1 MDNKKLGDCVENFRN
16 GDVNAF
22 NVIYDET
29 KDGVYALLCSYTKN
43 QDESFD
49 LMQETYITV
58 NKKINT
64 LKDKE
69 SVKSWINRIAINKAN
84 RYFEK
89 NKREILLSEDGQ
101 GLFEAQLEKDE
112 EFLPQELLDS
122 KEKQRI
128 IKDIIDNLPLEQ
140 KTAVYLYYFDELS
153 LAEVAEDM
161 QCSEGKVKSRLNY
174 ARKKIKSEVDTW
186 EKKGTKLY
194 STGIPVLLL
203 LLRSQLG
210 DLNMPIENSK
220 KVLEEVMNQI
230 NANNLSNGNSSGE
243 IQDANPNNVSNNI
256 KDGIGQT
263 TQIAGK
269 AVGIKAGI
277 AGLAIVAALG
287 SGAVLFNKINDNHLV
302 NSNYG
307 EFNKDITLSI
317 KELEE
322 KEKTI
327 KVSPEISN
335 FYRDSL
341 QLYKFSKTHNYLED
355 KTLNLDEMID
365 HIRIGDDGHIY
376 DGMTNIP
383 VSGTLIYGLD
393 GDIKSVIKD
402 KEKLNEQ
409 NNITKDENEMINL
422 SNQMIK
428 SFIADQDSIN
438 KLYDKLNL
446 IASYE
451 VKQTDSK
458 FLMDSD
464 NQDKEFAKED
474 LKKFEDYK
482 TDFEKLK
489 GNLK

>member
-1 MDNKKLGDCVENFRN
+1 
-16 GDVNAF
+16 
-22 NVIYDET
+22 
-29 KDGVYALLCSYTKN
+29 
-43 QDESFD
+43 
-49 LMQETYITV
+49 MQETYITV

-161 QCSEGKVKSRLNY
+161 QCSEGTVKSRLNY

-210 DLNMPIENSK
+210 DVNMPIENS
-220 KVLEEVMNQI
+220 VMNQI
-230 NANNLSNGNSSGE
+230 NANNLSNGNSSEE
-243 IQDANPNNVSNNI
+243 IQDANPNNASNNI

-269 AVGIKAGI
+269 AVGIKTGI

-365 HIRIGDDGHIY
+365 HIRIGDDGYMY
-376 DGMTNIP
+376 DGMTNIS

-393 GDIKSVIKD
+393 GNIKSVIKD
-402 KEKLNEQ
+402 KGKLNEQ
-409 NNITKDENEMINL
+409 
-422 SNQMIK
+422 
-428 SFIADQDSIN
+428 
-438 KLYDKLNL
+438 
-446 IASYE
+446 
-451 VKQTDSK
+451 
-458 FLMDSD
+458 
-464 NQDKEFAKED
+464 
-474 LKKFEDYK
+474 KKK
-482 TDFEKLK
+482 MK
-489 GNLK
+489 

>member
-1 MDNKKLGDCVENFRN
+1 MNSKKLGDYVEKFQN

-29 KDGVYALLCSYTKN
+29 KDSVYALLCSYTKN
-43 QDESFD
+43 QEESFD

-58 NKKINT
+58 NKKIDT
-64 LKDKE
+64 LKDNE

-89 NKREILLSEDGQ
+89 NKREVLLSEDGQ
-101 GLFEAQLEKDE
+101 GLFETQLEKDE

-161 QCSEGKVKSRLNY
+161 QCSEGTIKSRLNY
-174 ARKKIKSEVDTW
+174 ARKKIKNEVDTW

-194 STGIPVLLL
+194 STGIPMLLL

-210 DLNMPIENSK
+210 DVNMPIEKSK
-220 KVLEEVMNQI
+220 KILEEVIKQI
-230 NANNLSNGNSSGE
+230 STNNLLNDHSGLDTPDINSNNASS
-243 IQDANPNNVSNNI
+243 NI
-256 KDGIGQT
+256 KDGMRET
-263 TQIAGK
+263 AKTAGK
-269 AVGIKAGI
+269 TVGIKAGI

-287 SGAVLFNKINDNHLV
+287 SGGFLLNRVNNNRSVSNDYYAVNK
-302 NSNYG
+302 
-307 EFNKDITLSI
+307 EMTMSI
-317 KELEE
+317 EELEE
-322 KEKTI
+322 KEKTM
-327 KVSPEISN
+327 KVSPEVSSL
-335 FYRDSL
+335 YRYSFS
-341 QLYKFSKTHNYLED
+341 LYKFSKTHNFLED
-355 KTLNLDEMID
+355 KTLNLDKMID
-365 HIRIGDDGHIY
+365 NIRIGDDGHIY

-383 VSGTLIYGLD
+383 VSGTLIWGLD
-393 GDIKSVIKD
+393 DNIKSAMKD
-402 KEKLNEQ
+402 KEKLNEKKD
-409 NNITKDENEMINL
+409 ITKEENEIITL

-428 SFIADQDSIN
+428 NFIDDQESIN
-438 KLYDKLNL
+438 KLYNKLNL

-451 VKQTDSK
+451 IKQTDSK
-458 FLMDSD
+458 FLMESD

-474 LKKFEDYK
+474 LKKFEEYR
-482 TDFEKLK
+482 TNLEKLK
-489 GNLK
+489 ESME

>member
-1 MDNKKLGDCVENFRN
+1 MIRKELAEYVTKLQN
-16 GDVNAF
+16 GDINAF
-22 NVIYDET
+22 NIIYDET
-29 KDGVYALLCSYTKN
+29 KDSVYALLCSYTKN
-43 QDESFD
+43 QEESFD

-58 NKKINT
+58 NKKIDT
-64 LKDKE
+64 LKDEE

-89 NKREILLSEDGQ
+89 NKREVLLSEDGQ
-101 GLFEAQLEKDE
+101 GLFETQLEKDE
-112 EFLPQELLDS
+112 EFLPQELLDG

-161 QCSEGKVKSRLNY
+161 QCSEGTIKSRLNY

-210 DLNMPIENSK
+210 DINMPVEKSK
-220 KVLEEVMNQI
+220 KVLEEVRKQI
-230 NANNLSNGNSSGE
+230 STNNLLNCDSGVDTPDTNANNTSSN
-243 IQDANPNNVSNNI
+243 V
-256 KDGIGQT
+256 KDGIGET
-263 TQIAGK
+263 AKTAGK
-269 AVGIKAGI
+269 VIGIKAGI

-287 SGAVLFNKINDNHLV
+287 SGAFLLNRVNNNRSVSNDYNAINKEMTV
-302 NSNYG
+302 
-307 EFNKDITLSI
+307 SI
-317 KELEE
+317 EELEE
-322 KEKTI
+322 KTM
-327 KVSPEISN
+327 KVSPEVISL
-335 FYRDSL
+335 YRDSL
-341 QLYKFSKTHNYLED
+341 SLYKFSKTHNFLED

-365 HIRIGDDGHIY
+365 NIRIGDDGHIY

-383 VSGTLIYGLD
+383 VSGTLISGLD
-393 GDIKSVIKD
+393 DNIKSVMKD
-402 KEKLNEQ
+402 KEKLNAQ
-409 NNITKDENEMINL
+409 KDITKEENEIITL

-428 SFIADQDSIN
+428 NFIDDQESIN
-438 KLYDKLNL
+438 KLYDKLHS

-451 VKQTDSK
+451 IKQTDSK
-458 FLMDSD
+458 FLVESD

-474 LKKFEDYK
+474 LKKFEEYK
-482 TDFEKLK
+482 INLEKLK
-489 GNLK
+489 ESIK